1 MLCIGGLHVH
11 ATDFTSIVDNILANN
26 PELHVQCLKT
36 DADIKSIASE
46 NNFTDPQLDFSHQWG
61 QNGVGNKWSVGV
73 SQSFE
78 WPGVYAIRAR
88 RMDADS
94 EALRRFDD
102 VKIVEMRLKIT
113 EALVNLIYQ
122 KKLVA
127 LNRRMVNR
135 IDSMLT
141 ISNRG
146 LELGDVSILDV
157 NILRLERI
165 EASRKLSEAIT
176 GLTDALATVNTLNGG
191 CDCTKMIE
199 DLADFPATP
208 LHPLESY
215 IESAAIN
222 NPVVR
227 YNNALDRAE
236 TLRIKTIR
244 RSFLPGF
251 SIGYSHDYELGDHFN
266 GLNIGLT
273 LPIFSNRKKL
283 PEVEARRLTL
293 QAESDASRLQTE
305 SQITKDYKIILQ
317 LDNEIREY
325 GKILDDNDNMRLL
338 LKALNAGQIS
348 IIDYFDRA
356 AYFLDAHAGY
366 LELQRQR
373 ALAIERLSIWN
384 NPAIAAAQ

>member
-26 PELHVQCLKT
+26 PELHAQCLKT

-78 WPGVYAIRAR
+78 WPGVYTMRAR

-176 GLTDALATVNTLNGG
+176 GLTDALATVNTLYGRGG
-191 CDCTKMIE
+191 G
-199 DLADFPATP
+199 LR
-208 LHPLESY
+208 LH
-215 IESAAIN
+215 
-222 NPVVR
+222 
-227 YNNALDRAE
+227 
-236 TLRIKTIR
+236 
-244 RSFLPGF
+244 
-251 SIGYSHDYELGDHFN
+251 
-266 GLNIGLT
+266 
-273 LPIFSNRKKL
+273 
-283 PEVEARRLTL
+283 
-293 QAESDASRLQTE
+293 Q
-305 SQITKDYKIILQ
+305 
-317 LDNEIREY
+317 
-325 GKILDDNDNMRLL
+325 ND
-338 LKALNAGQIS
+338 
-348 IIDYFDRA
+348 
-356 AYFLDAHAGY
+356 
-366 LELQRQR
+366 
-373 ALAIERLSIWN
+373 
-384 NPAIAAAQ
+384 